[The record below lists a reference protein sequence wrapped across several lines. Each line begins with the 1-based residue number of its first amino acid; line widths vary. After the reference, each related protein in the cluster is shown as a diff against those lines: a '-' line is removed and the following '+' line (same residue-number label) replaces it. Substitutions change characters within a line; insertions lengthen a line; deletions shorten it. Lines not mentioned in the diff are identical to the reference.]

1 MLGVEIEFG
10 NNQIRLETSSYKP
23 KKAKTPARWQGF
35 FQFQMVARGGIDQ
48 GLRMFNPSTILEYR
62 GSDVR
67 PARYPHGFGFL
78 CIEAKTE
85 IYSSAK
91 CRYRYGQ
98 FPEPVVMIQ
107 LLGKSVQISSI
118 CLIRSERHPQP
129 ERPVVLG
136 SD

>member
-10 NNQIRLETSSYKP
+10 NNQTPLETSSYKP
-23 KKAKTPARWQGF
+23 TKAKTPARTQGF

-48 GLRMFNPSTILEYR
+48 GLRMVNPSSILEYHC
-62 GSDVR
+62 SDVR
-67 PARYPHGFGFL
+67 PAKYPHGFGSL
-78 CIEAKTE
+78 YTEAKTE
-85 IYSSAK
+85 IYSLAK
-91 CRYRYGQ
+91 CECRDD
-98 FPEPVVMIQ
+98 PLHDPALMIQ

-118 CLIRSERHPQP
+118 CLVRSERPLQL